1 MKNPVQVIL
10 MRGKHPECIHEI
22 HVAVCDAEGQ
32 LTHEWGDPHYE
43 TYWRSGAKPFQ
54 VLPILLHDG
63 IEKFNFS
70 NKDLAIMSS
79 SHSGEPEHIK
89 QVKEILG
96 KIGCTEKDLECGVMR
111 PLNREVAE
119 KMLISREPFTAIHNT
134 CSGKHAGM
142 LALAKLL
149 NIDTKG
155 YIRPDHPVQIEMKE
169 AIARSVDI
177 PSSYI
182 DAGVDGCGVPVFWLA
197 ISGMARGYG
206 KLADPQ
212 KAHMSDDF
220 TQALGKIQ
228 KAIQENPF
236 YIAGTERFETVLME
250 ETKGKLLA
258 KSGTDGIFCVSHLP
272 SSEGLVLKVV
282 DGNSRAFAP
291 ATLSLLKEMNWI
303 SGEEYLALWNKSVSP
318 LKNHR
323 GDLIGDVQVIF

>member
-10 MRGKHPECIHEI
+10 MRGKHSECIHEI

-54 VLPILLHDG
+54 VLPILLHGG

-70 NKDLAIMSS
+70 NKDLAVMSS
-79 SHSGEPEHIK
+79 SHSGEPEHTK
-89 QVKEILG
+89 QIKEILE
-96 KIGCTEKDLECGVMR
+96 KIGCTEKDLECGIMH
-111 PLNREVAE
+111 PLNREIAE
-119 KMLISREPFTAIHNT
+119 KILISSESFTALHNT

-149 NIDTKG
+149 NVETKR
-155 YIRPDHPVQIEMKE
+155 YIEVDHPVQIEMKE

-182 DAGVDGCGVPVFWLA
+182 NTGIDGCGVPVFLLA

-206 KLADPQ
+206 KLATPQ
-212 KAHMSDDF
+212 KAHMATDF
-220 TQALGKIQ
+220 THALEKIQ

-236 YIAGTERFETVLME
+236 YIAGTERFETILME
-250 ETKGKLLA
+250 EMKGEILA

-272 SSEGLVLKVV
+272 SSEGLVLKVA

-291 ATLSLLKEMNWI
+291 ATLSLLKEMGWI
-303 SGEEYLALWNKSVSP
+303 TKEEYLNLWGKSVFL

-323 GDLIGDVQVIF
+323 GDLIGDIQVIF